1 MVLYLLDVAP
11 ISSWEQIQRAEAR
24 KKAELEKKQYEKM
37 MQEKKQ
43 QEELQKQ
50 QEKAENRAKK
60 AHKAKKKAEK
70 AKKKAEKAKKK
81 AEKAEKKAKKAEKQA
96 IKNVKNLSSAAL
108 GQTTVEVP
116 AGQPCETACAAMPTG
131 VVLTVCASLLI
142 CCGSAW
148 FFRRFNSDSGRLK
161 VKAH

>member
-1 MVLYLLDVAP
+1 MGTNP
-11 ISSWEQIQRAEAR
+11 KGRSSQESRAGE
-24 KKAELEKKQYEKM
+24 KQYEKM

-50 QEKAENRAKK
+50 QGRAEKQAEK

-70 AKKKAEKAKKK
+70 ARKKAEKAKKK

-108 GQTTVEVP
+108 GQTAVEVP
-116 AGQPCETACAAMPTG
+116 AGQPCETTCAAMPTG

-148 FFRRFNSDSGRLK
+148 FFRRFNSDSGRFK

>member
-11 ISSWEQIQRAEAR
+11 ISSWEQVQRAEAR

-37 MQEKKQ
+37 MQEKKK

-50 QEKAENRAKK
+50 QEKAEKQAEK
-60 AHKAKKKAEK
+60 AHK

-116 AGQPCETACAAMPTG
+116 AGQPCETTCAAMPTG